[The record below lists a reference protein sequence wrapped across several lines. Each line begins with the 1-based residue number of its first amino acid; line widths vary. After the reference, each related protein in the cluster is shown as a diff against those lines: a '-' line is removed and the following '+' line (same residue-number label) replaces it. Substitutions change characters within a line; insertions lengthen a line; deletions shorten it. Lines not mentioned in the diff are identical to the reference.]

1 MTSRVVRRVYRAYK
15 VKPIEFFLS
24 KILRVNERLAVEHF
38 IDQYVIRGLIKA
50 LKHEKKRRRRGKRL
64 NLLGQE
70 ESGPQFFSLTKV
82 QAAREL

>member
-1 MTSRVVRRVYRAYK
+1 MTSRAIRHIYRAYK
-15 VKPIEFFLS
+15 FKPAKSWLS
-24 KILRVNERLAVEHF
+24 KILRVNERLAAEHS
-38 IDQYVIRGLIKA
+38 IDQHVIRGLMEA

-82 QAAREL
+82 QAAREH